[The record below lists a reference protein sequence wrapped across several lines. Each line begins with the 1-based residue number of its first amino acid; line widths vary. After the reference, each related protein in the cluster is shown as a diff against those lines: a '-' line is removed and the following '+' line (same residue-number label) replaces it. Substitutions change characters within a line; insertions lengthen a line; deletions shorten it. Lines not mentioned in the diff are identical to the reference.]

1 MRNAQEYFMHR
12 VKFIHAAGCAAIA
25 LGLAA
30 CDASQTT
37 DSVIDPLAAQQLV
50 AARADPDKAL
60 ADKVKRALAVDSQ
73 PGAYGVEVTA
83 TDGTVQLWGKV
94 ASSAERKR
102 FGLTAAGVVGVTAL
116 ENRLQV
122 DPGA

>member
-1 MRNAQEYFMHR
+1 MSRKDFMHR
-12 VKFIHAAGCAAIA
+12 IGHLKVAGCAAIA

-30 CDASQTT
+30 CDASQNT
-37 DSVIDPLAAQQLV
+37 DAKIDPLSAQQMV

-60 ADKVKRALAVDSQ
+60 ADKVKRALGEDVG

-83 TDGTVQLWGKV
+83 TDGTVQLWGRV
-94 ASSAERKR
+94 ESNAVRKR
-102 FGLTAAGVVGVTAL
+102 IGVTAAAVIGVRAL
-116 ENRLQV
+116 ENHLQV